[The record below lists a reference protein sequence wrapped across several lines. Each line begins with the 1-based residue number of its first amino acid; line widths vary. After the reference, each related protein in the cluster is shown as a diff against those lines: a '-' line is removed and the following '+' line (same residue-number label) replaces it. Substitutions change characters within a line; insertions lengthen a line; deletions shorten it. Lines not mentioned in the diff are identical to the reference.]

1 MQRTRSIDLATN
13 RQNDKMDNFPD
24 CYGIIPARYRSSR
37 FPGKPLAEILGKPM
51 FWHVY
56 QRAMRCQELKKV
68 VLATED
74 ERIARAAEN
83 LGVEVVMTA
92 DDHPSGSDRVLEAAR
107 LLEIPDD
114 AIVINIQGDEPTLDP
129 AMLRQVLR
137 PFGSPEVGVATLA
150 RPLDPS
156 EAHSP
161 DRVTVALSKNG
172 KGLYFSRARIPFPYR
187 NANVRFY
194 EHVGLYAFRLAMLQ
208 RFVDL
213 GPSPLEEIES
223 LEMLRLLENDI
234 PICVEITD
242 CPSVCVERPADI
254 TRAEEILSAHA

>member
-1 MQRTRSIDLATN
+1 
-13 RQNDKMDNFPD
+13 MDNSPD

-56 QRAMRCQELKKV
+56 QRALRCKELKRV
-68 VLATED
+68 VLATD
-74 ERIARAAEN
+74 DDRIAEAAEK
-83 LGVEVVMTA
+83 LGVAVVMTA
-92 DDHPSGSDRVLEAAR
+92 EDHPSGSDRVLEAAR
-107 LLEIPDD
+107 LLAIPDD

-129 AMLRQVLR
+129 VMLRQVLR
-137 PFGSPEVGVATLA
+137 PFASPEIDVATLA
-150 RPLDPS
+150 RPLDAS

-172 KGLYFSRARIPFPYR
+172 RGLYFSRARIPYPYR
-187 NANVRFY
+187 NAGVQFY
-194 EHVGLYAFRLAMLQ
+194 EHVGLYAFRLSMLQ

-223 LEMLRLLENDI
+223 LEMLRLLENDV

-254 TRAEEILSAHA
+254 ARAEEILAADA